1 MDGMGTPGMAPQVS
15 TTRASRSPSLG
26 LSLPGPLK
34 GSARDK
40 GSKTPRP
47 SRLWRE
53 ELSGLAS
60 QRAAATG
67 RGPDPDRHGARR
79 AAPRRAGALTA
90 RRDAKPTSLR
100 GTTFLMA
107 AILAQ
112 LPPRASAEPHVTG
125 DRRPPRGRVLALRA
139 GLLGRCDDVNAGS
152 VFQLPGFDSFWQ
164 VLPSPSR
171 FS

>member
-1 MDGMGTPGMAPQVS
+1 MAPQVS

-26 LSLPGPLK
+26 LSLPVPLK

-47 SRLWRE
+47 SRLWLE

-100 GTTFLMA
+100 GNTFLMV

-112 LPPRASAEPHVTG
+112 LPPRASAEPHVTA
-125 DRRPPRGRVLALRA
+125 DRRGGVSSP
-139 GLLGRCDDVNAGS
+139 LGR
-152 VFQLPGFDSFWQ
+152 GFWGGVMTSTRALFSSFQ
-164 VLPSPSR
+164 VLILSGKFFLLPYVFPEC
-171 FS
+171 FLLAMAK